1 MAAES
6 HYPQRMNDS
15 PHHDLAAEFRRRA
28 EAALPGRISKIVL
41 FGSRARGDARA
52 DSDWDFAV
60 FVNGSFS
67 ARDQWALADAAFDMM
82 MEMGGEPFI
91 QPIAIRA
98 ERENEDTQLMRSIRD
113 EGRRI

>member
-1 MAAES
+1 MSEALHSEL
-6 HYPQRMNDS
+6 P
-15 PHHDLAAEFRRRA
+15 AEFRRRA
-28 EAALPGRISKIVL
+28 EAALPGRVSKIVL

-60 FVNGSFS
+60 FVSGPFS
-67 ARDQWALADAAFDMM
+67 AADQWALADAAYEMM

-91 QPIAIRA
+91 QPLAIRA
-98 ERENEDTQLMRSIRD
+98 ERESEDTLLIRSIRN